1 MALHWYA
8 VNLDRCEAVDPKRMG
23 EPATWAGWVNDGPE
37 GTEPSETY
45 ADGRVSLTR
54 RWVHSLIAFGHW
66 KYEDEIRL
74 VSTAMDGGP
83 AGSVAWLGRN
93 TARAADYLGP
103 EWASSPAVW
112 SDAPH
117 PSTLKAPAPTLV
129 PADEEPL
136 VMPADAS
143 AEYVVPGDIENINA
157 RAAYYQPKPEPIPTR
172 GMLGVP
178 MVGDHSPPQR
188 LHTEYLVSED
198 MLKDIRKP
206 SPRIDD
212 EPPASVE
219 ELLASHPG
227 PWRIEPGN
235 DGALVVLDPLGQTVA
250 AFVSGAD
257 MAAAQLLVR
266 ARELP
271 FYTPTSGADGGR

>member
-37 GTEPSETY
+37 GTEPSETF

-74 VSTAMDGGP
+74 VSTEPEEGP
-83 AGSVAWLGRN
+83 ARSVAWLGL
-93 TARAADYLGP
+93 TTERAADYLGP
-103 EWASSPAVW
+103 EWAHALAADGGLTPPPLLW

-136 VMPADAS
+136 MMPADAP
-143 AEYVVPGDIENINA
+143 AVE
-157 RAAYYQPKPEPIPTR
+157 R

-178 MVGDHSPPQR
+178 MVGEHSPPQR

-227 PWRIEPGN
+227 PWQVRVTPEGL
-235 DGALVVLDPLGQTVA
+235 LVVDPLGQIVA
-250 AFVSGAD
+250 EMPGRRYL
-257 MAAAQLLVR
+257 AAAQLLVDVR
-266 ARELP
+266 ASGSAVDLL
-271 FYTPTSGADGGR
+271 TSGGGR